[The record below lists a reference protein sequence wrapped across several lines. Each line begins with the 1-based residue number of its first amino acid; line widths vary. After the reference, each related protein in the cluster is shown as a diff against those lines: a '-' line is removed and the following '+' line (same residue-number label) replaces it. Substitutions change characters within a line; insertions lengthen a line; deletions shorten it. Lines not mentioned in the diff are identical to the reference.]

1 MATGV
6 ISAKK
11 VRGVDLF
18 QLQGEE
24 HTMAKFCANG
34 HQMEDSWEVCP
45 YCQRTGYQSAGPA
58 ASLKTRLESEAPH
71 LGAGSREAAA
81 PREAA
86 AQGRRTVLLAD
97 KRKPPVV
104 GWFVALTGDQ
114 KGEDFRI
121 RDGQNIIGSDADTDI
136 VLRGAAISG
145 KHASLRY
152 KDEKF
157 TITDLDSTN
166 GTFLNDRTD
175 PITREELRDNDIVR
189 IGEVSLKFKCL

>member
-1 MATGV
+1 
-6 ISAKK
+6 
-11 VRGVDLF
+11 
-18 QLQGEE
+18 
-24 HTMAKFCANG
+24 MAKFCANG

-45 YCQRTGYQSAGPA
+45 YCQRTGYQSPGAGVA
-58 ASLKTRLESEAPH
+58 VKTRLEGDS
-71 LGAGSREAAA
+71 

-86 AQGRRTVLLAD
+86 PAGGRKTVLLTD

-104 GWFVALTGDQ
+104 GWFVALTGEQ

-121 RDGQNIIGSDADTDI
+121 REGQNTIGSAPDADV
-136 VLRGAAISG
+136 VLRDTAISG

-166 GTFLNDRTD
+166 GTYLNDRPD
-175 PITREELRDNDIVR
+175 PIAREELKDNDVIRV
-189 IGEVSLKFKCL
+189 GEVTLKFKCL